1 MQDPKTLTPRQQAM
15 ADLWDAHTKAEFS
28 EHSLEHTMATMTAE
42 PFVNHV
48 PVITGGRNLAEV
60 KHFYGTHFIPCQPPD
75 TEITFLSRTVGENR
89 LVDELVHRFTH
100 TIEMPWLLP
109 GVPPTGRRVE
119 LSVIVVVEFAD
130 GKIAGERIYWDQA
143 SALVQVGLLDP
154 KTVPAWGA
162 EVAHKQLDPA
172 RPSNELI
179 ERAQRGKK

>member
-1 MQDPKTLTPRQQAM
+1 MQDPKKLSARQQAM
-15 ADLWDAHTKAEFS
+15 VGMWEAHTRAEFA
-28 EHSLEHTMATMTAE
+28 EHNVEHTMATMTGA

-60 KHFYGTHFIPCQPPD
+60 RRFYGTYFVRCQPPD
-75 TEITFLSRTVGENR
+75 TEIKFLSRTVGERR

-100 TIEMPWLLP
+100 TIDMPWLLP
-109 GVPPTGRRVE
+109 GVPPTGKRVE
-119 LSVIVVVEFAD
+119 LAVIVVVEFDDD

-154 KTVPAWGA
+154 KKVPAWGA
-162 EVAHKQLDPA
+162 EVAHKLIDPS

-179 ERAQRGKK
+179 ERAEA